1 MHAGETDAV
10 IFEGSGCT
18 GAVHKLVNAIRD
30 FQVFTYHLFK
40 KNMFFVHMKNKPL
53 VIFIIIFPMNKILL
67 KPDFTR
73 LFTPEVD
80 FNS

>member
-30 FQVFTYHLFK
+30 FQVSTCQLLK
-40 KNMFFVHMKNKPL
+40 KGNMFFCLYEKQTFCYL
-53 VIFIIIFPMNKILL
+53 SYFIPNEQNSTL
-67 KPDFTR
+67 TR
-73 LFTPEVD
+73 L
-80 FNS
+80 

>member
-1 MHAGETDAV
+1 
-10 IFEGSGCT
+10 
-18 GAVHKLVNAIRD
+18 
-30 FQVFTYHLFK
+30 
-40 KNMFFVHMKNKPL
+40 MKNKPL

>member
-30 FQVFTYHLFK
+30 FQVFTYHLLK
-40 KNMFFVHMKNKPL
+40 KKYVFCSYEKQTFSYLYYYIPN
-53 VIFIIIFPMNKILL
+53 
-67 KPDFTR
+67 
-73 LFTPEVD
+73 EQ
-80 FNS
+80 NST

>member
-30 FQVFTYHLFK
+30 FQVSTCHLL
-40 KNMFFVHMKNKPL
+40 N
-53 VIFIIIFPMNKILL
+53 I
-67 KPDFTR
+67 
-73 LFTPEVD
+73 
-80 FNS
+80 